1 MILPTKGLQPRRA
14 LLSVGAVV
22 LRHLDEPK
30 TVSRLWS
37 DMRTDSENP
46 PNITFDWFV
55 FALDLLFAIG
65 VIQQLGGQI
74 CSLNTKEGADS

>member
-1 MILPTKGLQPRRA
+1 MILPTKGVEPRKA

-37 DMRTDSENP
+37 DVRSSTENP
-46 PNITFDWFV
+46 PGFTFDWFV
-55 FALDLLFAIG
+55 LALDLLFAIG
-65 VIQQLGGQI
+65 AIDQSGAQI
-74 CSLNTKEGADS
+74 EQRTAEDGY